1 MALNRFVFF
10 ASMFLVAWAVVL
22 WGNELGPVAD
32 RSGVSGATCSI
43 SGCHFDL
50 PFPNLGGGN
59 VRISGLPSE
68 WSPGITYPL
77 DVIVT
82 HSGAVRFGF
91 QMTAVDSNSAQA
103 GAFTAPIG
111 MKVDTESVGGNL
123 LQHIEHSFP
132 KTGNGSATFSFDWTA
147 PSSSATG
154 DVRFNVA
161 ANGANGDFTKNGD
174 FIYSDQQIVSAATT
188 TTTSETFYFPQIAD
202 GTFTGAFF
210 TTTIFVSNPA
220 SSGSANIT
228 ITFTNSAGDPFNL
241 SFIDSN
247 SQPIGSGNVV
257 TISSLAGGQSRKI
270 VSTAASAIAVGY
282 ATVTSDA
289 PITATAVFSQFLG
302 TPGSGTLLSE
312 AAVTSSATATDQD
325 IFIDESFGFRTGLA
339 VANPSLTSPA
349 SLTFSL
355 HRLDTD
361 GTPVLT
367 TTRSLNEGQHTSLF
381 VDELFA
387 NDPLA
392 VGLVGTMRIQSD
404 TPVAIVALR
413 FLGSLFTSVP
423 FSSASLGLPLDRAS
437 IRAWNWLNHRQSQSL
452 AESRVRFLSPP
463 ELPPV

>member
-22 WGNELGPVAD
+22 WGEEIGPVAD
-32 RSGVSGATCSI
+32 RSGVSGTTCSI

-68 WSPGITYPL
+68 WTPSITYPL

-91 QMTAVDSNSAQA
+91 QMTAVDSNSARA
-103 GAFTAPIG
+103 GAFTAASG
-111 MKVDTESVGGNL
+111 MKVDPPELVNGKL
-123 LQHIEHSFP
+123 LRHIEHSFP
-132 KTGNGSATFSFDWTA
+132 RPGNGSATFSFDWTA
-147 PSSSATG
+147 PSSGATG

-161 ANGANGDFTKNGD
+161 ANAANGDFTPNGD
-174 FIYSDQQIVSAATT
+174 FIYSDQQIVSAA
-188 TTTSETFYFPQIAD
+188 
-202 GTFTGAFF
+202 

-282 ATVTSDA
+282 ATVTSNA

-325 IFIDESFGFRTGLA
+325 IFVDESSGFRTGLA

-355 HRLDTD
+355 HSLDTT

-367 TTRSLNEGQHTSLF
+367 TTRSLNAGRHTSLF

-437 IRAWNWLNHRQSQSL
+437 IRAWNWLNHRRSQSL